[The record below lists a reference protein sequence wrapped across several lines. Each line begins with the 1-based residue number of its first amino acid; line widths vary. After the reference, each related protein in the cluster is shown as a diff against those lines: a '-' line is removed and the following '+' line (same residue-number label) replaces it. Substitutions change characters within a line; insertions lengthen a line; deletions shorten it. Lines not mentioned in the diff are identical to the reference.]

1 MGNNVLIS
9 TTLMKYRACE
19 IMSNA
24 KVQSSNEIQS
34 PNKIKLAK
42 RSNALTLNNFE
53 IHLTFGL

>member
-1 MGNNVLIS
+1 MGNNVLIN
-9 TTLMKYRACE
+9 TTLMEYRARE

-34 PNKIKLAK
+34 SNKMKLAK
-42 RSNALTLNNFE
+42 RSYALTLNNFD